1 MYSTDYIPKST
12 SDMATFDSDH
22 LYDVPFIPTITSQ
35 DDKALTTEY
44 LTQYFLRHRSY
55 DVFVGLLDIE
65 VM

>member
-1 MYSTDYIPKST
+1 
-12 SDMATFDSDH
+12 MATFDSDH